1 MYVYVEPNEQDD
13 KYIAI
18 SKEIQSNYDRN
29 AIVAD
34 FSPIMIKPD
43 NHDAR
48 VVFASNKTLKFSHV
62 LFYDDA
68 TNTNASDNER
78 KKVNI

>member
-1 MYVYVEPNEQDD
+1 
-13 KYIAI
+13 
-18 SKEIQSNYDRN
+18 
-29 AIVAD
+29 
-34 FSPIMIKPD
+34 MIPKKTYTLNLTNP
-43 NHDAR
+43 
-48 VVFASNKTLKFSHV
+48 VFASNKTLKFSHV